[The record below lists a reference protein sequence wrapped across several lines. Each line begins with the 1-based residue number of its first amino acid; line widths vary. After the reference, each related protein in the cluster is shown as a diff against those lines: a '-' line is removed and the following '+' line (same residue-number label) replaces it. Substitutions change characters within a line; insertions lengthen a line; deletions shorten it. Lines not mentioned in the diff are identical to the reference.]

1 MDTSY
6 TMDGSSLTM
15 ATEEVVKRDW
25 VKIGLV
31 ILVLALLG
39 FNIFAYLGAITEWFS
54 RTFGPLFRG
63 TIGTAVQAAAETTKQ
78 TISTSAEGTQAA
90 VGAIAQGA
98 TSGISEVQSVLDGQ
112 AQTISSSGASRV
124 RNNIDNRGIDSI
136 FSKAESQFVID
147 QDDEDMNTTYVGQKT
162 KGHHS
167 GYCYIGEDRGNR
179 TCIEVGKGERCMSGD
194 IYPTMDVCIN
204 PSLRP

>member
-112 AQTISSSGASRV
+112 SQTLSSSGASRV

-147 QDDEDMNTTYVGQKT
+147 QDDEDMDTTYIGQKT

>member
-112 AQTISSSGASRV
+112 SQTLSSSGASRV

-136 FSKAESQFVID
+136 FNKTKSQFVKD
-147 QDDEDMNTTYVGQKT
+147 QDDEDMDNT
-162 KGHHS
+162 
-167 GYCYIGEDRGNR
+167 
-179 TCIEVGKGERCMSGD
+179 
-194 IYPTMDVCIN
+194 
-204 PSLRP
+204 